1 MIIYQQSGF
10 MVDGW
15 AHQKSQQ
22 SSSWSS
28 CPPSIILLL
37 FDALWF
43 RKHAVVQ
50 NKDTYTTSG
59 REQNLGRILHFL
71 WRNTTK
77 CAQNA
82 LKMRT
87 ALRPLVEYPENSSQK
102 RQRANSYGPS
112 GCGPTPGNAHVM
124 KKPGK
129 GKLKGFWMTHIFP
142 GEGPASVPSHMRLR
156 TFHGPAIP

>member
-1 MIIYQQSGF
+1 MGGLIRNLNSRLLGPL
-10 MVDGW
+10 
-15 AHQKSQQ
+15 APHP
-22 SSSWSS
+22 SSFS
-28 CPPSIILLL
+28 CSTPCGLENMR
-37 FDALWF
+37 WF
-43 RKHAVVQ
+43 RTKTHTQQADV
-50 NKDTYTTSG
+50 N
-59 REQNLGRILHFL
+59 RIWGEFYIFYGE
-71 WRNTTK
+71 TQ
-77 CAQNA
+77 QNA